1 MSISPLIETDLS
13 ALYLEVADFFAS
25 SPTAQEILE
34 FHPSDESAQLISN
47 LLEANRTRGLTPDE
61 QNALNEYTRV
71 ERLVQLIK
79 VRAVT
84 KLTSISS

>member
-25 SPTAQEILE
+25 SPTAQQIVE
-34 FHPSDESAQLISN
+34 FHLSDESELLISN
-47 LLEANRTRGLTPDE
+47 LLEANRSRGLTPDE
-61 QNALNEYTRV
+61 QTALDEYTRL
-71 ERLVQLIK
+71 ERIVQLIK

-84 KLTSISS
+84 KLTSSES